1 MVCPYIVKEE
11 VTVKQDTEADGDGG
25 AQSLMMTEYK
35 YLLCQQENC
44 AVWYDGRCHY
54 NGD

>member
-11 VTVKQDTEADGDGG
+11 VTVTQNTEPTDDEG
-25 AQSLMMTEYK
+25 AQSLMMTTYK

-44 AVWYDGRCHY
+44 AVWRDGVCCY
-54 NGD
+54 NGN